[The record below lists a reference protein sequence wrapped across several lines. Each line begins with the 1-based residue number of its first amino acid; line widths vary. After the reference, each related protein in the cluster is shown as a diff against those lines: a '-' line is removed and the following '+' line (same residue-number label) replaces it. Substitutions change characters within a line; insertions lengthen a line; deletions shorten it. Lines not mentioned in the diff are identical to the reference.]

1 MIQIAQL
8 CSIISLRPHISVIN
22 VSTPSGVRGSQYR
35 VAMENVHPSKTV
47 YSNCKN
53 LHFFVG
59 GRFPKFKY
67 QNLKLGCEIHS
78 QEWWAP
84 CGWKNLRE
92 LNFHMENGSQEAQ
105 KRPNRYNHMS
115 KSACQNFFV
124 HYCDCFF
131 FVIVGGTF
139 LGLGEITQT
148 HARRIR
154 MSTTCTFCVFSVYSP
169 RT

>member
-78 QEWWAP
+78 QEWWVP
-84 CGWKNLRE
+84 WGWKKSRRIKLSWKTVHKRHKNGQIGTAICPGPRGSCK
-92 LNFHMENGSQEAQ
+92 NFCS
-105 KRPNRYNHMS
+105 
-115 KSACQNFFV
+115 FTIV
-124 HYCDCFF
+124 
-131 FVIVGGTF
+131 VVGGTF
-139 LGLGEITQT
+139 VKVITQIY
-148 HARRIR
+148 RKGENCFI
-154 MSTTCTFCVFSVYSP
+154 FGSVSFFV
-169 RT
+169 RGL